1 MIKRLRKRFIR
12 ISTVAVA
19 SVMALLC
26 VAVNVAYCIS
36 VDAQL
41 RETIDMI
48 ADNRGRMPEFR
59 KERLPDEMQDEGRR
73 PMGRRFN
80 EETPFSTRYFVLYYT
95 EDGALIRSD
104 LEKIAAVSE
113 SDVQQFLSV
122 ALQKGEGYAFTSG
135 YKLKIVRQPDGITMA
150 VFLNAYEQWNDAKT
164 VLVVSACAT
173 AFCIAL
179 ICVLIVLFSK
189 KAMEPVLESDRRQKQ
204 FITDAS
210 HELKTPITVIRT
222 CMTVLEMEVGS
233 QKWIDKAKAQTD
245 KLKEL
250 VESLVTLSKMNEGEQ
265 ALHMTDFDV
274 SGAAQETA
282 ESFADFAAENGHELN
297 IQIEPEL
304 RYHGDEYAVRQLVSI
319 LLDNAVKYATDGTPI
334 SFSLEKEKKGVVIRT
349 KNMCDDVQPDAL
361 DKLFDRFYRADPS
374 RSNEKSG
381 FGVGL
386 SIARGICEAHK
397 GSIRAVSEDGRTIEF
412 QAVLK

>member
-1 MIKRLRKRFIR
+1 MIKRLRIRFIR
-12 ISTVAVA
+12 ISIVAVA

-26 VAVNVAYCIS
+26 AAVNVAYCIS

-41 RETIDMI
+41 CETIDMI
-48 ADNRGRMPEFR
+48 ADNRGRMPEFQ
-59 KERLPDEMQDEGRR
+59 KERRPDGIQDKEFR

-80 EETPFSTRYFVLYYT
+80 EETPFSTRYFVLHYT
-95 EDGALIRSD
+95 ENGELIYAD
-104 LEKIAAVSE
+104 LEKIAAVSQD
-113 SDVQQFLSV
+113 DVQQYLSV
-122 ALQKGEGYAFTSG
+122 ALQKDEGYSYTDG
-135 YKLKIVRQPDGITMA
+135 YKLKIVRQPDGNTMA

-164 VLVVSACAT
+164 VLIVSVCAT

-179 ICVLIVLFSK
+179 ISVLIVLFSK

-222 CMTVLEMEVGS
+222 CMSVLEMEVGS
-233 QKWIDKAKAQTD
+233 HKWIDKANAQTE

-274 SGAAQETA
+274 SSAVGETA
-282 ESFADFAAENGHELN
+282 ASFADFAAENGHELELH
-297 IQIEPEL
+297 IEPDL

-319 LLDNAVKYATDGTPI
+319 LLDNAVKYASDGTPI
-334 SFSLEKEKKGVVIRT
+334 VFSLEKEKKGVVIRT
-349 KNMCDDVQPDAL
+349 KNACDNLQPDAL

-374 RSNEKSG
+374 RNGEKSG

-386 SIARGICEAHK
+386 SIARSICEAHK
-397 GSIRAVSEDGRTIEF
+397 GSIRAVSEDGSTIEF
-412 QAVLK
+412 RAVLK

>member
-1 MIKRLRKRFIR
+1 MIKKLRKRFIR
-12 ISTVAVA
+12 IATVAVA

-26 VAVNVAYCIS
+26 VAVNAAYCVS

-48 ADNRGRMPEFR
+48 ADNRGRMPEFQ
-59 KERLPDEMQDEGRR
+59 KERLPDGEPDEERR

-80 EETPFSTRYFVLYYT
+80 EETPFSTRYFVLYYS
-95 EDGALIRSD
+95 EDGELIRAD
-104 LEKIAAVSE
+104 LEKIAAVSQG
-113 SDVQQFLSV
+113 DVQQFLSV
-122 ALQKGEGYAFTSG
+122 ALQKGEGYGYTSG
-135 YKLKIVRQPDGITMA
+135 YKLKIVRQSDGNYMA
-150 VFLNAYEQWNDAKT
+150 VFLNDYEQWNNAKT
-164 VLVVSACAT
+164 VLIVSVCAT

-233 QKWIDKAKAQTD
+233 QKWIDKAKAQTE
-245 KLKEL
+245 KLREL
-250 VESLVTLSKMNEGEQ
+250 VEALVTLSKMNEGEQ
-265 ALHMTDFDV
+265 ALHRTDFDV
-274 SGAAQETA
+274 SGAVGETA
-282 ESFADFAAENGHELN
+282 ESFADFAAENGHALELR
-297 IQIEPEL
+297 IEPGL
-304 RYHGDEYAVRQLVSI
+304 RYCGDEYAVRQLVSI
-319 LLDNAVKYATDGTPI
+319 LLDNAVKYATADTPI
-334 SFSLEKEKKGVVIRT
+334 SFSLEKSKKGVVIRT
-349 KNMCDDVQPDAL
+349 RNMCDGVQPDTL

-386 SIARGICEAHK
+386 SIARSICEVHK
-397 GSIRAVSEDGRTIEF
+397 GSIRAMSEDGRSIEF
-412 QAVLK
+412 EAVLK

>member
-1 MIKRLRKRFIR
+1 M
-12 ISTVAVA
+12 
-19 SVMALLC
+19 
-26 VAVNVAYCIS
+26 
-36 VDAQL
+36 
-41 RETIDMI
+41 
-48 ADNRGRMPEFR
+48 
-59 KERLPDEMQDEGRR
+59 
-73 PMGRRFN
+73 
-80 EETPFSTRYFVLYYT
+80 
-95 EDGALIRSD
+95 
-104 LEKIAAVSE
+104 
-113 SDVQQFLSV
+113 SV
-122 ALQKGEGYAFTSG
+122 ALRKDEGYSYTDG
-135 YKLKIVRQPDGITMA
+135 YKLKVVRQPDGNFMA
-150 VFLNAYEQWNDAKT
+150 VFLNAYEQWNNAKT
-164 VLVVSACAT
+164 VLIVSVCAT

-233 QKWIDKAKAQTD
+233 QKWIDKAKAQTE

-274 SGAAQETA
+274 SGAVGETA
-282 ESFADFAAENGHELN
+282 ASFADFAAENGHALE
-297 IQIEPEL
+297 IRVEPEL
-304 RYHGDEYAVRQLVSI
+304 RYRGDEYAVRQLVSI
-319 LLDNAVKYATDGTPI
+319 LLDNAVKYASDGTPI
-334 SFSLEKEKKGVVIRT
+334 TFSLEKEKKGVVIRT
-349 KNMCDDVQPDAL
+349 KNACDDLQPETL

-386 SIARGICEAHK
+386 SIARSICRAHK